1 MPSVLQ
7 EIAQQFEATDP
18 EKARELRRIDAAYL
32 NFGLNDQTV
41 TDNDNDDGPT
51 RQLLHH
57 LPRMARMKSFRLY
70 PIGVGEQG
78 DGRYAHQ
85 AIALLDAGH
94 LPTPGNTLAVLDPTG
109 TPNAELAAKEDGSG
123 QYSFAVWQDLQR
135 RYGHGC
141 ALLPLRRSTWATVY

>member
-32 NFGLNDQTV
+32 NFGLNDGSV
-41 TDNDNDDGPT
+41 AADDDRDGPT
-51 RQLLHH
+51 HQLLHH
-57 LPRMARMKSFRLY
+57 LPRMARMKGFRLY

-94 LPTPGNTLAVLDPTG
+94 LPTPGNTLAGLDPTK
-109 TPNAELAAKEDGSG
+109 TPPPQPSARGDGSH
-123 QYSFAVWQDLQR
+123 QYFFADRQDLQR
-135 RYGHGC
+135 HYGRGC
-141 ALLPLRRSTWATVY
+141 TLLPHRHSVRAAAY